1 MGAGASTKLPYTS
14 VEDAKKAGKTQAEI
28 DAWLATNQPAASA
41 SAASAATSATA
52 TKRPLVELVFNDA
65 IKQIQFDEVWPFGV
79 DEHASTIFFLN
90 HSTS

>member
-1 MGAGASTKLPYTS
+1 MGAVVSSKLPYKS
-14 VEDAKKAGKTQAEI
+14 VKDAKKAGKTQAEI

-65 IKQIQFDEVWPFGV
+65 IKQIQFDEVSPFGV
-79 DEHASTIFFLN
+79 NEHASIIFFLN
-90 HSTS
+90 LYTS